1 MIHAIVVTYNVRC
14 SDSKTCQ
21 SLAKQ
26 TSHDFDVVVYDNSVR
41 DFGNQ
46 EFCDNHGWI
55 FLGGAGNKGLSVAYN
70 AAIDF
75 LCQDGASGWI
85 CLLDDDT
92 SLPENFMQRM
102 SEYSAANYSSDVLLP
117 ILWQSGKI
125 ISPCRIH
132 RKNRY
137 FSSIEECMNTEPYE
151 LQAFNSCMTIKL
163 SAFVDYRYDE
173 RIFLD
178 GVDHAFLRD
187 MKNKGKLI
195 TVVPIECEQRFSGGE
210 KEPKNAAISRFR
222 IYSKDSLILHEKEI
236 CRYWAI
242 VGRRALHLSLMYRT
256 PIFIWYLFADSK
268 RGGIQNKTT

>member
-102 SEYSAANYSSDVLLP
+102 SEYSAANYSSDILLP
-117 ILWQSGKI
+117 ILRQSGKI
-125 ISPCRIH
+125 ISPCRIQ

-137 FSSIEECMNTEPYE
+137 FSSIEECLNTKPYE
-151 LQAFNSCMTIKL
+151 LQAFNSCMTIKM
-163 SAFVDYRYDE
+163 SAFADYRYDE

-187 MKNKGKLI
+187 MKSKGKLI
-195 TVVPIECEQRFSGGE
+195 TVVPIGCEQRFSGGE
-210 KEPKNAAISRFR
+210 KPAKSSAESRFR
-222 IYSKDSLILHEKEI
+222 IYMKDSRILYEDSI
-236 CRYWAI
+236 LQYWLT
-242 VGRRALHLSLMYRT
+242 VGRRALHLTLMYKSMA
-256 PIFIWYLFADSK
+256 FIRILL
-268 RGGIQNKTT
+268 G